1 MNSVKRVRALI
12 SGRVQG
18 VFFRVNTK
26 HRAVSLGLFGWV
38 KNNQDGTVEAVFEGE
53 DKKIEEILKWCRKG
67 PFFASVKDI
76 KVFEESYKRE
86 FNSFSV
92 R

>member
-1 MNSVKRVRALI
+1 MNSVKRVRVLI

-18 VFFRVNTK
+18 VFFRATTRN
-26 HRAVSLGLFGWV
+26 RADSLGIFGWV

-53 DKKIEEILKWCRKG
+53 DKKIEEILKWCR
-67 PFFASVKDI
+67 
-76 KVFEESYKRE
+76 VFEESYKGE

>member
-1 MNSVKRVRALI
+1 MNSVKRVRVLI

-18 VFFRVNTK
+18 VFFRATTRN
-26 HRAVSLGLFGWV
+26 RADSLGIFGWV

-67 PFFASVKDI
+67 PFFARVQDVR
-76 KVFEESYKRE
+76 VFEESYKGE